1 MKNGNKSKEKKK
13 KQKEKK
19 KVNLK
24 FTVLSCFAKQF
35 FMLFHSLIQKKR
47 DSSDSE
53 EEWVEVT
60 AEMRQAE
67 AAREKMEEASMI
79 GPTIP
84 EHLLQKEFVIDHS
97 KKIKL
102 VYIVHKVDIYIF
114 FTYFHI

>member
-1 MKNGNKSKEKKK
+1 MFC
-13 KQKEKK
+13 QAI
-19 KVNLK
+19 
-24 FTVLSCFAKQF
+24 F
-35 FMLFHSLIQKKR
+35 LFHSLIQKKR